1 MKAFPQ
7 NLTAN
12 KVALKTFRFQPDS
25 SQCKIA
31 LFKSMTKKPD
41 NGEPQTF
48 MQFFKMVISHFTI
61 HALENPVEMDT
72 NK

>member
-31 LFKSMTKKPD
+31 FFQSMTKPD

-48 MQFFKMVISHFTI
+48 MHFQIMVISHFTI